1 MQLNNINCEFTDSE
15 SDKENTI
22 SSNMISVENDYEPN
36 IYEQPIHSHIYQN
49 HDHFLLNY
57 YTRTISNKKNKGKNA
72 KNSRRRRRRKTHRMP
87 KHK

>member
-22 SSNMISVENDYEPN
+22 SSNMISVENDYEPI